1 MSASTAVPLTQL
13 PCSSP
18 ADVPAGVPVEVP
30 AAVRAAQSEGRLWV
44 CVDEIVERSGL
55 DAEMV
60 AAAAAEMVTSGMFR
74 SKRVSTSEGSVVGF
88 RDVSAGHVCRHCQP
102 EPRSAARSAAQS
114 AARSVSRLVVSAVV
128 TVVASG
134 AELVPFTDRRLAA

>member
-102 EPRSAARSAAQS
+102 GPRSAAQS
-114 AARSVSRLVVSAVV
+114 VARSVSRLVVSAVV